1 MIAARNFD
9 YRFADKISIRPDKI
23 VQYTE
28 VFKFYNT
35 PEANIAYM
43 EKKKTTTKTASESS
57 TIKMPVDNK
66 HNFQLSGKAAGRIK
80 EKVTWLYELARNKT
94 ITTSTGKILTSFKM
108 NFITLTLPAKQQHST
123 AAITSNCLN
132 QFLTEL
138 KKTHNLENY
147 VWRLEY
153 QKNGNVHY
161 HIATDC
167 FIEFEYCRAVWNR
180 CIEKLGY
187 VSGYH
192 DIFSKLSFNEYCARV
207 NSLGS
212 QNIKTLSERFAVGV
226 RSAWRMPNTV
236 DVRAVSNAKNIA
248 FYISKYITKQEP
260 IKISEETIARD
271 SDKSNMRLWYCSSSL
286 SKLDK
291 ITFFIEELAD
301 LAERAVQ
308 SITKSVF
315 KLFDYCKCWYFSTKD
330 QSNESRALF
339 WELFNNYALER
350 GYSPA

>member
-1 MIAARNFD
+1 MIAPRNFD
-9 YRFADKISIRPDKI
+9 YKFIDKISIRPDKI
-23 VQYTE
+23 VKYSQVIKY
-28 VFKFYNT
+28 YNT

-43 EKKKTTTKTASESS
+43 EKKKTSAKKEDNASV
-57 TIKMPVDNK
+57 IQMPLDNK

-123 AAITSNCLN
+123 AVITSNCLN

-180 CIEKLGY
+180 CIGKLGY
-187 VSGYH
+187 IEAYH
-192 DIFSKLSFNEYCARV
+192 NIFAPLSFHEYNARV
-207 NSLGS
+207 NKDNSTPLAT
-212 QNIKTLSERFAVGV
+212 ISERYAMGK
-226 RSAWRMPNTV
+226 RNAWRMPNTV

-260 IKISEETIARD
+260 IKITQETIDRD
-271 SDKSNMRLWYCSSSL
+271 SDKSNMRLWYCSSNL

-291 ITFFIEELAD
+291 ITFFIEELTD

-330 QSNESRALF
+330 QSNESKALF